1 MMKHLMKIVLV
12 AILSIASSTMAMA
25 QKQDGNKKR
34 LSREQLA
41 EKMARNIAKKLAFT
55 DAQTQKFVDAYSRQ
69 QKEIWALGENK
80 HPQNVQERLDRSE
93 KILSIRKKYYK
104 EYASFLSEEQVNRV
118 YDIDRRQKK
127 HVMEKNKKD
136 AKSRRKNAQK
146 EKAKAKKQRAKAQK
160 ERAKKNKKSQ
170 NYSD

>member
-1 MMKHLMKIVLV
+1 MKHLMKIVLV

-25 QKQDGNKKR
+25 QKQDGDKKR

-41 EKMARNIAKKLAFT
+41 EKMARNIAKKLAFN
-55 DAQTQKFVDAYSRQ
+55 DEQTQKFVDAYSRQ

-104 EYASFLSEEQVNRV
+104 EYATFLSQEQVNRV
-118 YDIDRRQKK
+118 YELEQRQMKQ
-127 HVMEKNKKD
+127 MLQRNKKQ
-136 AKSRRKNAQK
+136 AKEQRK
-146 EKAKAKKQRAKAQK
+146 KAKK
-160 ERAKKNKKSQ
+160 ERAKKCPNQ
-170 NYSD
+170 HTGIE

>member
-1 MMKHLMKIVLV
+1 MKHLMKILLV
-12 AILSIASSTMAMA
+12 AILSIASTTMAMA
-25 QKQDGNKKR
+25 QKQDGDKKR

-104 EYASFLSEEQVNRV
+104 EYATFLSQEQVNRV
-118 YDIDRRQKK
+118 YELEQRQMKQ
-127 HVMEKNKKD
+127 MLQRNKKQ
-136 AKSRRKNAQK
+136 AKEQRK
-146 EKAKAKKQRAKAQK
+146 KAKK
-160 ERAKKNKKSQ
+160 ERAKKCPNQKACIE
-170 NYSD
+170 

>member
-1 MMKHLMKIVLV
+1 MKHLMKIVLV

-25 QKQDGNKKR
+25 QKQDGDKKR

-104 EYASFLSEEQVNRV
+104 EYATFLSQEQVNRV
-118 YDIDRRQKK
+118 YELEQRQMKQ
-127 HVMEKNKKD
+127 MLQRNKKQ
-136 AKSRRKNAQK
+136 AKEQRK
-146 EKAKAKKQRAKAQK
+146 KAKK
-160 ERAKKNKKSQ
+160 ERAKKCPNQ
-170 NYSD
+170 HTGIE

>member
-12 AILSIASSTMAMA
+12 AILSIASTTMAMA

-41 EKMARNIAKKLAFT
+41 EKMARHIAKKLAFT

-104 EYASFLSEEQVNRV
+104 EYATFLSQEQVNRV
-118 YDIDRRQKK
+118 YELEQRQMKQ
-127 HVMEKNKKD
+127 MLQRNKKQ
-136 AKSRRKNAQK
+136 AKEQRK
-146 EKAKAKKQRAKAQK
+146 KAKK
-160 ERAKKNKKSQ
+160 ERAKKCPNQ
-170 NYSD
+170 HTGIE

>member
-1 MMKHLMKIVLV
+1 MKIVLV
-12 AILSIASSTMAMA
+12 AILSIASTTMAMA

-41 EKMARNIAKKLAFT
+41 EKMAWNIAKKLAFT

-104 EYASFLSEEQVNRV
+104 EYATFLSQEQVNRV
-118 YDIDRRQKK
+118 YELEQRQMKQ
-127 HVMEKNKKD
+127 MLQRNKKQ
-136 AKSRRKNAQK
+136 AKEQRK
-146 EKAKAKKQRAKAQK
+146 KAKK
-160 ERAKKNKKSQ
+160 ERAKKCPNQ
-170 NYSD
+170 HTGIE

>member
-104 EYASFLSEEQVNRV
+104 EYATFLSQEQVNRV
-118 YDIDRRQKK
+118 YELEQRQMKQ
-127 HVMEKNKKD
+127 MLQRNKKQ
-136 AKSRRKNAQK
+136 AKEQRK
-146 EKAKAKKQRAKAQK
+146 KAKK
-160 ERAKKNKKSQ
+160 ERAKKCPNQKACIE
-170 NYSD
+170 

>member
-1 MMKHLMKIVLV
+1 MMKHLMKILLV
-12 AILSIASSTMAMA
+12 AILSIASTTMAMA
-25 QKQDGNKKR
+25 QKQDGDKKR

-104 EYASFLSEEQVNRV
+104 EYATFLSQEQVNRV
-118 YDIDRRQKK
+118 YELEQRQMKQ
-127 HVMEKNKKD
+127 MLQRNKKQ
-136 AKSRRKNAQK
+136 AKEQRK
-146 EKAKAKKQRAKAQK
+146 KAKK
-160 ERAKKNKKSQ
+160 ERAKKCPNQKACIE
-170 NYSD
+170 

>member
-25 QKQDGNKKR
+25 QKQDGDKKR

-41 EKMARNIAKKLAFT
+41 EKMARHIAKKLAFN
-55 DAQTQKFVDAYSRQ
+55 DEQTQKFVDAYSRQ

-104 EYASFLSEEQVNRV
+104 EYATFLSQEQVNRV
-118 YDIDRRQKK
+118 YELEQRQMKQ
-127 HVMEKNKKD
+127 MLQRNKKQ
-136 AKSRRKNAQK
+136 AKEQRK
-146 EKAKAKKQRAKAQK
+146 KAKK
-160 ERAKKNKKSQ
+160 EREKKCPNQ
-170 NYSD
+170 HTGIE

>member
-25 QKQDGNKKR
+25 QKQDGDKKR

-104 EYASFLSEEQVNRV
+104 EYATFLSQEQVNRV
-118 YDIDRRQKK
+118 YELEQRQMKQ
-127 HVMEKNKKD
+127 MLQRNKKQ
-136 AKSRRKNAQK
+136 AKEQRK
-146 EKAKAKKQRAKAQK
+146 KAKK
-160 ERAKKNKKSQ
+160 ERAKKCPNQKACIE
-170 NYSD
+170 

>member
-25 QKQDGNKKR
+25 QKQDGDKKR

-41 EKMARNIAKKLAFT
+41 EKMARNIAKKLAFN

-104 EYASFLSEEQVNRV
+104 EYATFLSQEQVNRV
-118 YDIDRRQKK
+118 YELEQRQMKQ
-127 HVMEKNKKD
+127 MLQRNKKQ
-136 AKSRRKNAQK
+136 AKEQRK
-146 EKAKAKKQRAKAQK
+146 KAKK
-160 ERAKKNKKSQ
+160 ERAKKCPNQ
-170 NYSD
+170 HTGIE

>member
-1 MMKHLMKIVLV
+1 MKHLMKIVLV

-25 QKQDGNKKR
+25 QKQDGDKKR

-41 EKMARNIAKKLAFT
+41 EKMARNIAKKLAFN

-104 EYASFLSEEQVNRV
+104 EYATFLSQEQVNRV
-118 YDIDRRQKK
+118 YELEQRQMKQ
-127 HVMEKNKKD
+127 MLQRNKKQ
-136 AKSRRKNAQK
+136 AKEQRK
-146 EKAKAKKQRAKAQK
+146 KAKK
-160 ERAKKNKKSQ
+160 ERAKKCPNQ
-170 NYSD
+170 HTGIE

>member
-25 QKQDGNKKR
+25 QKQDGDKKR

-104 EYASFLSEEQVNRV
+104 EYATFLSQEQVNRV
-118 YDIDRRQKK
+118 YELEQRQMKQ
-127 HVMEKNKKD
+127 MLQRNKKQ
-136 AKSRRKNAQK
+136 AKEQRK
-146 EKAKAKKQRAKAQK
+146 KAKK
-160 ERAKKNKKSQ
+160 ERAKKCPNQ
-170 NYSD
+170 HTGIE

>member
-25 QKQDGNKKR
+25 QKQDGDKKR

-69 QKEIWALGENK
+69 QKEIWALGENRSPK
-80 HPQNVQERLDRSE
+80 NVQERFDRRE

-104 EYASFLSEEQVNRV
+104 EYATFLSQEQVNRV
-118 YDIDRRQKK
+118 YELEQRQMKQ
-127 HVMEKNKKD
+127 MLQRNKKQ
-136 AKSRRKNAQK
+136 AKEQRK
-146 EKAKAKKQRAKAQK
+146 KAKK
-160 ERAKKNKKSQ
+160 ERAKKCPNQKACIE
-170 NYSD
+170 

>member
-25 QKQDGNKKR
+25 QKQDGDKKR

-41 EKMARNIAKKLAFT
+41 EKMARHIAKKLAFN
-55 DAQTQKFVDAYSRQ
+55 DEQTQKFVDAYSRQ

-104 EYASFLSEEQVNRV
+104 EYATFLSQEQVNRV
-118 YDIDRRQKK
+118 YELEQRQMKQ
-127 HVMEKNKKD
+127 MLQRNKKQ
-136 AKSRRKNAQK
+136 AKEQRK
-146 EKAKAKKQRAKAQK
+146 KAKK
-160 ERAKKNKKSQ
+160 ERAKKCPNQ
-170 NYSD
+170 HTGIE

>member
-25 QKQDGNKKR
+25 QKQDGDKKR

-41 EKMARNIAKKLAFT
+41 EKMARNIAKKLAFN
-55 DAQTQKFVDAYSRQ
+55 DEQTQKFVDAYSRQ

-104 EYASFLSEEQVNRV
+104 EYASFLSDEQVNRV
-118 YDIDRRQKK
+118 YDIDRRQMKQ
-127 HVMEKNKKD
+127 MLQRNKKQ
-136 AKSRRKNAQK
+136 AKEQRK
-146 EKAKAKKQRAKAQK
+146 KAKK
-160 ERAKKNKKSQ
+160 ERAKKCPNQ
-170 NYSD
+170 HTGIE

>member
-25 QKQDGNKKR
+25 QKQDGDKKR

-55 DAQTQKFVDAYSRQ
+55 DEQTQKFVDAYSRQ

-104 EYASFLSEEQVNRV
+104 EYATFLSQEQVNRV
-118 YDIDRRQKK
+118 YELEQRQMKQ
-127 HVMEKNKKD
+127 MLQRNKKQ
-136 AKSRRKNAQK
+136 AKEQRK
-146 EKAKAKKQRAKAQK
+146 KAKK
-160 ERAKKNKKSQ
+160 ERAKKCPNQ
-170 NYSD
+170 HTGIE

>member
-1 MMKHLMKIVLV
+1 MKHLMKIVLV

-25 QKQDGNKKR
+25 QKQDGDKKR

-55 DAQTQKFVDAYSRQ
+55 DEQTQKFVDAYSRQ

-104 EYASFLSEEQVNRV
+104 EYATFLSQEQVNRV
-118 YDIDRRQKK
+118 YELEQRQMKQ
-127 HVMEKNKKD
+127 MLQRNKKQ
-136 AKSRRKNAQK
+136 AKEQRK
-146 EKAKAKKQRAKAQK
+146 KAKK
-160 ERAKKNKKSQ
+160 ERAKKCPNQ
-170 NYSD
+170 HTGIE

>member
-1 MMKHLMKIVLV
+1 MKIVLV

-25 QKQDGNKKR
+25 QKQDGDKKR

-69 QKEIWALGENK
+69 QKEFWALGENT

-104 EYASFLSEEQVNRV
+104 EYATFLSQEQVNRV
-118 YDIDRRQKK
+118 YELEQRQMKQ
-127 HVMEKNKKD
+127 MLQRNKKQ
-136 AKSRRKNAQK
+136 AKEQRK
-146 EKAKAKKQRAKAQK
+146 KAKK
-160 ERAKKNKKSQ
+160 ERAKKCPNQKACIE
-170 NYSD
+170 

>member
-1 MMKHLMKIVLV
+1 MKIVLV

-25 QKQDGNKKR
+25 QKQDGDKKR

-41 EKMARNIAKKLAFT
+41 EKMARHIAKKLAFN
-55 DAQTQKFVDAYSRQ
+55 DEQTQKFVDAYSRQ

-104 EYASFLSEEQVNRV
+104 EYATFLSQEQVNRV
-118 YDIDRRQKK
+118 YELEQRQMKQ
-127 HVMEKNKKD
+127 MLQRNKKQ
-136 AKSRRKNAQK
+136 AKEQRK
-146 EKAKAKKQRAKAQK
+146 KAKK
-160 ERAKKNKKSQ
+160 ERAKKCPNQKACIE
-170 NYSD
+170 

>member
-1 MMKHLMKIVLV
+1 MKHLMKIVLV

-25 QKQDGNKKR
+25 QKQDGDKKR

-41 EKMARNIAKKLAFT
+41 EKMARHIAKKLAFN

-104 EYASFLSEEQVNRV
+104 EYATFLSQEQVNRV
-118 YDIDRRQKK
+118 YELEQRQMKQ
-127 HVMEKNKKD
+127 MLQRNKKQ
-136 AKSRRKNAQK
+136 AKEQRK
-146 EKAKAKKQRAKAQK
+146 KAKK
-160 ERAKKNKKSQ
+160 ERAKKCPNQ
-170 NYSD
+170 HTGIE

>member
-25 QKQDGNKKR
+25 QKQDGDKKR

-41 EKMARNIAKKLAFT
+41 EKMARHIAKKLAFT

-93 KILSIRKKYYK
+93 KILSIREYK
-104 EYASFLSEEQVNRV
+104 LKQFSKRAAKRPLNGENAMPPISEGVIPVAAISE
-118 YDIDRRQKK
+118 
-127 HVMEKNKKD
+127 
-136 AKSRRKNAQK
+136 
-146 EKAKAKKQRAKAQK
+146 
-160 ERAKKNKKSQ
+160 
-170 NYSD
+170 

>member
-25 QKQDGNKKR
+25 QKQDGDKKR

-41 EKMARNIAKKLAFT
+41 EKMARNIAKKLAFN
-55 DAQTQKFVDAYSRQ
+55 DEQTQKFVDAYSRQ

-104 EYASFLSEEQVNRV
+104 EYATFLSQEQVNRV
-118 YDIDRRQKK
+118 YELEQRQMKQ
-127 HVMEKNKKD
+127 MLQRNKKQ
-136 AKSRRKNAQK
+136 AKEQRK
-146 EKAKAKKQRAKAQK
+146 KAKK
-160 ERAKKNKKSQ
+160 ERAKKCPNQ
-170 NYSD
+170 HTDIE